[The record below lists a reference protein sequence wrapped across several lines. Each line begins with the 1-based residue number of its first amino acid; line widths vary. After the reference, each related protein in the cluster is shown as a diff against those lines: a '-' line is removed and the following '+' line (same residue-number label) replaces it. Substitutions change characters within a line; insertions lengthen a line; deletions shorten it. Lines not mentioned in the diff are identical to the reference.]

1 MIVPKKRL
9 LWQLYPTYLLITL
22 TALIAVGWYSLSSL
36 QDFYYDRTSVDLEV
50 RARLVE
56 RLVADKFAGQD
67 KSLLDS
73 LSKEVGS
80 SAFMRVTLIQ
90 PTGEVLGDSHED
102 PARMDNHADRP
113 EFKAAVAGNR
123 GMSVRFSRTLHEKM
137 MYLAIPV
144 MREGKVFGVV
154 RTSLPIAFIDNAL
167 KSIKIKIG
175 WGALAVALLAAVISL
190 GVSRH
195 ISRPLEVMKKAAEE
209 FARGGI
215 PGKIPV
221 TGSLEIAGLAEALN
235 QMARQLDYRIR
246 RITEERNER
255 EAVLFS
261 MVEGVF
267 AVDTA
272 ERFISMNQAAAR
284 LIGVD
289 ARSSKRKS
297 VQEVVRNNEL
307 QQFVKKALA
316 SREVVEADFVLS
328 GSQERN
334 LQARGTVLKD
344 ASDNRIGALIVL
356 NDVTRLRRLENMRR
370 DFVANV
376 SHEIKTPITAVKGF
390 VDTLM
395 KGAINN
401 QKDAFR
407 FLDIIGRQV
416 DRLNAIVDD
425 LLSLSKL
432 EQDPDQFVIQ
442 MEEVALKSVLQS
454 AIQACSSR
462 AAKQDAVI
470 ELVCDETLRA
480 KVNAHLLEQAVVNLV
495 DNAVKYSGPEKR
507 VEVVGEQHK
516 GEIIIRV
523 RDFGCGISKE
533 HLPRLF
539 ERFYRVDQARSRD
552 LGGTGLGLA
561 IVKHIAQVHQGSV
574 KADSTLGKGSAFSIH
589 LPKI

>member
-1 MIVPKKRL
+1 MAKKRL

-22 TALIAVGWYSLSSL
+22 MALLSVGWYALSSL
-36 QDFYYDRTSVDLEV
+36 QEFYYDRTTIDLEV

-56 RLVADKFAGQD
+56 RLVASQLPRRD
-67 KSLLDS
+67 KSQLDS
-73 LSKEVGS
+73 LSKEVGR

-90 PTGEVLGDSHED
+90 PSGEVLGDSHED
-102 PARMDNHADRP
+102 PARMDNHGDRP
-113 EFKAAVAGNR
+113 EIKDALAGYR
-123 GMSVRFSRTLHEKM
+123 GMSVRFSHTLQKKM

-144 MREGKVFGVV
+144 KSEGVIIGVV

-167 KSIKIKIG
+167 RSIEIKIA
-175 WGALAVALLAAVISL
+175 WAALAVALFAAIISL
-190 GVSRH
+190 GVSRR
-195 ISRPLEVMKKAAEE
+195 ISRPLELMKQAAEE
-209 FARGGI
+209 FARGGA
-215 PGKIPV
+215 PGQIPV
-221 TGSLEIAGLAEALN
+221 TGSLEIAGLGDALN

-267 AVDTA
+267 AVDAA
-272 ERFISMNQAAAR
+272 ERFISMNQAAAQ

-289 ARSSKRKS
+289 VKNFKRKS
-297 VQEVVRNNEL
+297 IQELVRNNEL
-307 QQFVKKALA
+307 QKFVKKALN
-316 SREVVEADFVLS
+316 SQKVVETDFVLQ
-328 GSQERN
+328 GPQERN

-376 SHEIKTPITAVKGF
+376 SHEIKTPITAIKGF

-401 QKDAFR
+401 QKDAGR
-407 FLDIIGRQV
+407 FLEIIGRQV
-416 DRLNAIVDD
+416 DRLNAIIDD

-432 EQDPDQFVIQ
+432 EQDPDHFVIQ
-442 MEEVALKSVLQS
+442 MEDVAIRGILQT
-454 AIQACSSR
+454 AIQVCSNR
-462 AAKQDAVI
+462 AAKQNTTID
-470 ELVCDETLRA
+470 LVCDETLRT

-507 VEVVGEQHK
+507 VEVVGEQQDDA
-516 GEIIIRV
+516 IVIRV
-523 RDFGCGISKE
+523 RDWGNGIGKE

-539 ERFYRVDQARSRD
+539 ERFYRVDQDRSRD

-574 KADSTLGKGSAFSIH
+574 QAESTLGKGSTFSIT

>member
-1 MIVPKKRL
+1 
-9 LWQLYPTYLLITL
+9 
-22 TALIAVGWYSLSSL
+22 
-36 QDFYYDRTSVDLEV
+36 
-50 RARLVE
+50 
-56 RLVADKFAGQD
+56 
-67 KSLLDS
+67 
-73 LSKEVGS
+73 
-80 SAFMRVTLIQ
+80 
-90 PTGEVLGDSHED
+90 
-102 PARMDNHADRP
+102 
-113 EFKAAVAGNR
+113 
-123 GMSVRFSRTLHEKM
+123 
-137 MYLAIPV
+137 
-144 MREGKVFGVV
+144 
-154 RTSLPIAFIDNAL
+154 
-167 KSIKIKIG
+167 
-175 WGALAVALLAAVISL
+175 
-190 GVSRH
+190 
-195 ISRPLEVMKKAAEE
+195 
-209 FARGGI
+209 
-215 PGKIPV
+215 
-221 TGSLEIAGLAEALN
+221 
-235 QMARQLDYRIR
+235 
-246 RITEERNER
+246 
-255 EAVLFS
+255 
-261 MVEGVF
+261 
-267 AVDTA
+267 
-272 ERFISMNQAAAR
+272 
-284 LIGVD
+284 
-289 ARSSKRKS
+289 
-297 VQEVVRNNEL
+297 
-307 QQFVKKALA
+307 VKKALA

>member
-1 MIVPKKRL
+1 MSKKRL

-22 TALIAVGWYSLSSL
+22 LALISVGWYALSSL
-36 QDFYYDRTSVDLEV
+36 QEFYYDRTAIDLEV

-56 RLVADKFAGQD
+56 RLVAGQFADKD
-67 KSLLDS
+67 KSPLDV
-73 LSKEVGS
+73 LSKDVGK

-90 PTGEVLGDSHED
+90 PSGEVVGDSHED

-113 EFKAAVAGNR
+113 EIKDALSGKR
-123 GMSVRFSRTLHEKM
+123 GMSVRFSHTLQEKM
-137 MYLAIPV
+137 MYLAIPI
-144 MREGKVFGVV
+144 ESNGEILGVV
-154 RTSLPIAFIDNAL
+154 RTSLSINFIDNAL
-167 KSIKIKIG
+167 RSIEIKIA
-175 WGALAVALLAAVISL
+175 WGALAVALFAAVISL
-190 GVSRH
+190 GVSRR
-195 ISRPLEVMKKAAEE
+195 ISRPLEVMKGAAEE
-209 FARGGI
+209 FARGGV

-221 TGSLEIAGLAEALN
+221 TGSLEIAGLAKTLN

-267 AVDTA
+267 AVDAA
-272 ERFISMNQAAAR
+272 ERFISMNQAAAH

-289 ARSSKRKS
+289 AANCKRKS
-297 VQEVVRNNEL
+297 VQEVVRSNEL
-307 QQFVKKALA
+307 QQFVKKALT
-316 SREVVEADFVLS
+316 SREVVETDFVLR
-328 GSQERN
+328 GAQERN

-376 SHEIKTPITAVKGF
+376 SHEIKTPITAIKGF
-390 VDTLM
+390 VDTLV

-401 QKDAFR
+401 QQDAHR
-407 FLDIIGRQV
+407 FLEIIGRQV
-416 DRLNAIVDD
+416 DRLNAIIDD

-432 EQDPDQFVIQ
+432 EQDSDQFVLQ
-442 MEEVALKSVLQS
+442 MEEVELKGVLQS
-454 AIQACSSR
+454 AIQACSNR
-462 AAKQDAVI
+462 TAQQGTTID
-470 ELVCDETLRA
+470 LMCDDNLFVKINRQ
-480 KVNAHLLEQAVVNLV
+480 LIEQAVVNLV

-507 VEVVGEQHK
+507 VEVVGEQQDNA
-516 GEIIIRV
+516 IVIRV
-523 RDFGCGISKE
+523 RDWGNGIGKE

-574 KADSTLGKGSAFSIH
+574 KADSTLGKGSVFSIH
-589 LPKI
+589 LPKN

>member
-1 MIVPKKRL
+1 MVKRRL

-22 TALIAVGWYSLSSL
+22 LALVSVGWYALSSL
-36 QDFYYDRTSVDLEV
+36 QDFYYDRTAIDLEV

-56 RLVADKFAGQD
+56 RLVADKFSARNQP
-67 KSLLDS
+67 LLDS
-73 LSKEVGS
+73 LSKEVGRN
-80 SAFMRVTLIQ
+80 AFMRVTLIQ
-90 PTGEVLGDSHED
+90 PSGAVLGDSHEET
-102 PARMDNHADRP
+102 ARMDNHADRP
-113 EFKAAVAGNR
+113 EIKDALAGHR
-123 GMSVRFSRTLHEKM
+123 GMSVRFSHTLQQKM

-144 MREGKVFGVV
+144 RSDGKILGVV
-154 RTSLPIAFIDNAL
+154 RTSLSINFIDNAL
-167 KSIKIKIG
+167 RAIEIKIA
-175 WGALAVALLAAVISL
+175 WGALAVALIAAIISL
-190 GVSRH
+190 SVSRR
-195 ISRPLEVMKKAAEE
+195 ISRPLELMKKAAEE
-209 FARGGI
+209 FARGGV

-221 TGSLEIAGLAEALN
+221 AGSLEIAGLGEALN

-246 RITEERNER
+246 SITEERNER

-267 AVDTA
+267 SVDAA
-272 ERFISMNQAAAR
+272 ERFISMNQAAAE

-289 ARSSKRKS
+289 VKNFKRKS
-297 VQEVVRNNEL
+297 IQELVRNNDL
-307 QQFVKKALA
+307 QQFVKKALN
-316 SREVVEADFVLS
+316 SREVVETDFVLQ
-328 GSQERN
+328 GPQERN

-376 SHEIKTPITAVKGF
+376 SHEIKTPITAIKGF

-401 QKDAFR
+401 QKDALR

-432 EQDPDQFVIQ
+432 EQDPDHFVIQ
-442 MEEVALKSVLQS
+442 MEEVEIQGILKT
-454 AIQACSSR
+454 AIQVCSSR
-462 AAKQDAVI
+462 AAKQNTSIDLI
-470 ELVCDETLRA
+470 CDETLKA

-507 VEVVGEQHK
+507 VEVVGELQDDA
-516 GEIIIRV
+516 IVIRV
-523 RDFGCGISKE
+523 RDWGTGIGKE

-539 ERFYRVDQARSRD
+539 ERFYRVDQDRSRD

-561 IVKHIAQVHQGSV
+561 IVKHIAQVHKGSV
-574 KADSTLGKGSAFSIH
+574 KAESTLGKGSIFSIT

>member
-1 MIVPKKRL
+1 MVKKRL

-22 TALIAVGWYSLSSL
+22 LALISIGWYALSSL
-36 QDFYYDRTSVDLEV
+36 QEFYYDRTSMDLEV

-56 RLVADKFAGQD
+56 RLVADQFSEKD
-67 KSLLDS
+67 KSRLDS
-73 LSKEVGS
+73 LSKEVGK
-80 SAFMRVTLIQ
+80 SASMRVTLIQ

-102 PARMDNHADRP
+102 PARMDNHGDRP
-113 EFKAAVAGNR
+113 EIKESLSGNR
-123 GMSVRFSRTLHEKM
+123 GVSVRFSHTLQKKM

-144 MREGKVFGVV
+144 KSEGKIIGVV
-154 RTSLPIAFIDNAL
+154 RTSLSITFIDNAL
-167 KSIKIKIG
+167 RSIEIKIA
-175 WGALAVALLAAVISL
+175 WGALAVALFAAIVSL
-190 GVSRH
+190 GVSRR
-195 ISRPLEVMKKAAEE
+195 ISRPLELMKKAAEE
-209 FARGGI
+209 FARGGV

-221 TGSLEIAGLAEALN
+221 SGSLEIAGLGEALN

-246 RITEERNER
+246 GITEERNER

-267 AVDTA
+267 SVDVA
-272 ERFISMNQAAAR
+272 ERFISMNQAAAQ

-289 ARSSKRKS
+289 IKNFRRKS
-297 VQEVVRNNEL
+297 VQELVRNNEL
-307 QQFVKKALA
+307 QKFVKKALN
-316 SREVVEADFVLS
+316 SREVVETDFVLQ
-328 GSQERN
+328 GPQERN

-376 SHEIKTPITAVKGF
+376 SHEIKTPITAIKGF

-401 QKDAFR
+401 QKDALR

-416 DRLNAIVDD
+416 DRLNAIIDD

-432 EQDPDQFVIQ
+432 EQDPDHFVLQ
-442 MEEVALKSVLQS
+442 MEEVELNNVLQS
-454 AIQACSSR
+454 AIQACSNR
-462 AAKQDAVI
+462 AAQQSATID
-470 ELVCDETLRA
+470 
-480 KVNAHLLEQAVVNLV
+480 LLCADNIKIKINRQLIEQAVVNLV
-495 DNAVKYSGPEKR
+495 DNAVKYSGQEKR
-507 VEVVGEQHK
+507 VEVVGEQQDNT
-516 GEIIIRV
+516 IVIRV
-523 RDFGCGISKE
+523 RDFGNGIGKD

-561 IVKHIAQVHQGSV
+561 IVKHIAQVHKGSV
-574 KADSTLGKGSAFSIH
+574 KADSTLGKGSTFSIT

>member
-1 MIVPKKRL
+1 MSNKRL

-22 TALIAVGWYSLSSL
+22 IALVSVGWYSLNSL
-36 QDFYYDRTSVDLEV
+36 QDFYYERTSIDLEV
-50 RARLVE
+50 RAHLVE
-56 RLVADKFAGQD
+56 RLVADQFSGPN
-67 KSLLDS
+67 KSTLDS
-73 LSKEVGS
+73 LSKEVGR

-90 PTGEVLGDSHED
+90 PSGEVLGDSHED
-102 PARMDNHADRP
+102 PARMDNHADRT
-113 EFKAAVAGNR
+113 EIKEALAGNR
-123 GMSVRFSRTLHEKM
+123 GMSVRFSHTLQKKM
-137 MYLAIPV
+137 MYLAVPV
-144 MREGKVFGVV
+144 KSKGEIIGAV
-154 RTSLPIAFIDNAL
+154 RTSLPITFIDNAL
-167 KSIKIKIG
+167 RSIEIKIA
-175 WGALAVALLAAVISL
+175 WGALAVALFAAVISL
-190 GVSRH
+190 VVSRR
-195 ISRPLEVMKKAAEE
+195 ISRPLELMKVAAEK
-209 FARGGI
+209 FAQGGV

-221 TGSLEIAGLAEALN
+221 TGSLEIAGLGEALN

-246 RITEERNER
+246 GITEERNER

-272 ERFISMNQAAAR
+272 ERFISMNQAAAK

-289 ARSSKRKS
+289 VKNFKRKS
-297 VQEVVRNNEL
+297 IQELVRNNEL
-307 QQFVKKALA
+307 QQFVKKALN
-316 SREVVEADFVLS
+316 SREVVETDFVLR

-376 SHEIKTPITAVKGF
+376 SHEIKTPITAIKGF

-401 QKDAFR
+401 QKDAHR
-407 FLDIIGRQV
+407 FLEIIGRQV

-432 EQDPDQFVIQ
+432 EQDSDQYVIQ
-442 MEEVALKSVLQS
+442 MEDVELKGVLQS
-454 AIQACSSR
+454 AIQACASR
-462 AAKQDAVI
+462 AENEKTSI
-470 ELVCDETLRA
+470 ELICEGDLTVKINRQLI
-480 KVNAHLLEQAVVNLV
+480 EQAVVNLV
-495 DNAVKYSGPEKR
+495 DNAVKYSGLEKR
-507 VEVVGEQHK
+507 VQVVGEQHN
-516 GEIIIRV
+516 GEITIRV
-523 RDFGCGISKE
+523 QDWGSGISKE

-574 KADSTLGKGSAFSIH
+574 RAESALGKGSTFSIY
-589 LPKI
+589 LPKN

>member
-1 MIVPKKRL
+1 MAKKRL

-22 TALIAVGWYSLSSL
+22 MALLSVGWYALSSL
-36 QDFYYDRTSVDLEV
+36 QEFYYDRTTIDLEV

-56 RLVADKFAGQD
+56 RLVAGQLPSRD
-67 KSLLDS
+67 KSRLDS
-73 LSKEVGS
+73 LSKEVGR

-90 PTGEVLGDSHED
+90 PSGEVLGDSHED
-102 PARMDNHADRP
+102 PARMDNHGDRP
-113 EFKAAVAGNR
+113 EIKDALAGYR
-123 GMSVRFSRTLHEKM
+123 GMSVRFSHTLQQKM

-144 MREGKVFGVV
+144 KSEGKIIGAV
-154 RTSLPIAFIDNAL
+154 RTSLSITFIDNAL
-167 KSIKIKIG
+167 RSIEIKIA
-175 WGALAVALLAAVISL
+175 WAALAVALFAAIISL
-190 GVSRH
+190 GVSRR
-195 ISRPLEVMKKAAEE
+195 ISRPLELMKQAAEE
-209 FARGGI
+209 FARGGA

-221 TGSLEIAGLAEALN
+221 AGSLEIAGLGDALN

-267 AVDTA
+267 AVDAA
-272 ERFISMNQAAAR
+272 ERFISMNQAAAQ

-289 ARSSKRKS
+289 VKNFKRKS
-297 VQEVVRNNEL
+297 IQELVRNNDL
-307 QQFVKKALA
+307 QKFVKKALN
-316 SREVVEADFVLS
+316 SQKVVETDFVLQ
-328 GSQERN
+328 GPQERN

-376 SHEIKTPITAVKGF
+376 SHEIKTPITAIKGF

-395 KGAINN
+395 EGAINN
-401 QKDAFR
+401 QKDAGR
-407 FLDIIGRQV
+407 FLEIIGRQV
-416 DRLNAIVDD
+416 DRLNAIIDD

-432 EQDPDQFVIQ
+432 EQDHFVIQ
-442 MEEVALKSVLQS
+442 MEDVAIRGILQT
-454 AIQACSSR
+454 AIQACSNR
-462 AAKQDAVI
+462 AAKQNTTID
-470 ELVCDETLRA
+470 LVCDETLRT

-507 VEVVGEQHK
+507 VEVVGEQQDNA
-516 GEIIIRV
+516 IVIRV
-523 RDFGCGISKE
+523 RDWGNGIGKE

-539 ERFYRVDQARSRD
+539 ERFYRVDQDRSRD

-574 KADSTLGKGSAFSIH
+574 QAESTLGKGSTFSIT

>member
-1 MIVPKKRL
+1 MVKKRL

-22 TALIAVGWYSLSSL
+22 MALISVGWYALSSL
-36 QDFYYDRTSVDLEV
+36 QEFYYDRTAIDLEV

-56 RLVADKFAGQD
+56 RLVADQFPSRD
-67 KSLLDS
+67 KSRLDS
-73 LSKEVGS
+73 LSKEVGR

-90 PTGEVLGDSHED
+90 PSGEILGDSHED
-102 PARMDNHADRP
+102 PARMDNHGDRP
-113 EFKAAVAGNR
+113 EIKDALSGHR
-123 GMSVRFSRTLHEKM
+123 GMSVRFSHTLQKKM

-144 MREGKVFGVV
+144 KSKGKVVGVV
-154 RTSLPIAFIDNAL
+154 RTSLAITFIDNAL
-167 KSIKIKIG
+167 QSIEIKIA
-175 WGALAVALLAAVISL
+175 WGALAVALFAAIISL
-190 GVSRH
+190 GVSRR
-195 ISRPLEVMKKAAEE
+195 ISRPLELMKQAAEE
-209 FARGGI
+209 FARGGV
-215 PGKIPV
+215 PGQIPV
-221 TGSLEIAGLAEALN
+221 AGSLEIAGLGDALN

-267 AVDTA
+267 AVDAA
-272 ERFISMNQAAAR
+272 ERFISMNQAAAQ

-289 ARSSKRKS
+289 VKNFKRKS
-297 VQEVVRNNEL
+297 VQELVRNNDL
-307 QQFVKKALA
+307 QKFVKKALN
-316 SREVVEADFVLS
+316 SQEVVETDFVLQ
-328 GSQERN
+328 GPQERN

-376 SHEIKTPITAVKGF
+376 SHEIKTPITAIKGF

-401 QKDAFR
+401 QKDAGR
-407 FLDIIGRQV
+407 FLEIIGRQV
-416 DRLNAIVDD
+416 DRLNAIIDD

-432 EQDPDQFVIQ
+432 EQDPDHFVIQ
-442 MEEVALKSVLQS
+442 MEDVAIQGILKT
-454 AIQACSSR
+454 AIQACSNR
-462 AAKQDAVI
+462 AAKENTTID
-470 ELVCDETLRA
+470 LVCDETLRA

-495 DNAVKYSGPEKR
+495 DNAVKYSGPKKR
-507 VEVVGEQHK
+507 VEVVGEQQDNA
-516 GEIIIRV
+516 IVIRV
-523 RDFGCGISKE
+523 RDWGNGIGKE

-539 ERFYRVDQARSRD
+539 ERFYRVDQDRSRD

-574 KADSTLGKGSAFSIH
+574 KAESTLGKGSTFSIT
-589 LPKI
+589 LPEI

>member
-1 MIVPKKRL
+1 MSKKRL

-22 TALIAVGWYSLSSL
+22 LALISVGWYALSSL
-36 QDFYYDRTSVDLEV
+36 QEFYYDRTSIDLEV

-56 RLVADKFAGQD
+56 RLVADQFAEED
-67 KSLLDS
+67 KSALDS
-73 LSKEVGS
+73 LSKEVGK
-80 SAFMRVTLIQ
+80 SASMRVTLIQ
-90 PTGEVLGDSHED
+90 PSGEVVGDSHED

-113 EFKAAVAGNR
+113 EIKEALSGNK
-123 GMSVRFSRTLHEKM
+123 GMSVRFSHTLQEKL
-137 MYLAIPV
+137 MYLAIPI
-144 MREGKVFGVV
+144 ESKGEIIGVV
-154 RTSLPIAFIDNAL
+154 RTSLPITFIDNAL
-167 KSIKIKIG
+167 RSIEIKIG
-175 WGALAVALLAAVISL
+175 WGALAVALFAAVISL
-190 GVSRH
+190 GVSRR
-195 ISRPLEVMKKAAEE
+195 ISRPLELMKRAAEE
-209 FARGGI
+209 FARGGV

-221 TGSLEIAGLAEALN
+221 DGSLEISGLGEALN

-267 AVDTA
+267 AVDAA
-272 ERFISMNQAAAR
+272 ERLISMNQAAAQ

-289 ARSSKRKS
+289 VKNFKRKS
-297 VQEVVRNNEL
+297 VQELVRNNEL
-307 QQFVKKALA
+307 QQFVKKALN
-316 SREVVEADFVLS
+316 SREVVETDFILR
-328 GSQERN
+328 GAQERN

-356 NDVTRLRRLENMRR
+356 NDVTRIKRLENMRR

-376 SHEIKTPITAVKGF
+376 SHEIKTPITAIKGF
-390 VDTLM
+390 VDTLV

-401 QKDAFR
+401 QQDAHR
-407 FLDIIGRQV
+407 FLEIIGRQV
-416 DRLNAIVDD
+416 DRLNAIIDD

-432 EQDPDQFVIQ
+432 EQDPDQFVLQ
-442 MEEVALKSVLQS
+442 MEEVELKGVLHS

-462 AAKQDAVI
+462 TANEKATVDLICDDAI
-470 ELVCDETLRA
+470 KIKINRQLI
-480 KVNAHLLEQAVVNLV
+480 EQAVVNLV

-507 VEVVGEQHK
+507 VEVVGEQQNDA
-516 GEIIIRV
+516 IVIRV
-523 RDFGCGISKE
+523 RDWGNGIGKE

-561 IVKHIAQVHQGSV
+561 IVKHIAQVHKGSV
-574 KADSTLGKGSAFSIH
+574 KADSTLGKGSVFSIH
-589 LPKI
+589 LPKN